1 MDSIGEDD
9 PNRRSRRC
17 YDSRIGILCEPCCRK
32 CSHSRYNRS
41 RHYLDEETM
50 LVEYNV
56 TNFRSI
62 RNEEGISMEPYPPE
76 VSAPEEGFSRIAA
89 VYGHNAAGKTT
100 LVESLQALR
109 RLVLESSRFQNGG
122 EMLVEPCIF
131 DGGSDEPTS
140 FDIRFISS
148 ASYRY
153 IVSVFRNAVVE
164 ETLISDGN
172 LVFRRD
178 ERILKGGL
186 TFGEPV
192 PEEDREK
199 IRFAYGM
206 TSPYTLLLSKCS
218 ESRIE
223 TTHQPFE
230 WFRTRLCFGTSGD
243 TAVIER
249 ALDVDRNLFLTMLRQ
264 GDTGISDVTLVDAE
278 NLLDDYFSSRQTK
291 FPGKRVL
298 LKHTMN
304 GGSRGYS
311 FRAEDESSGTVRMM
325 YLSAHLVWVMRNGGT
340 LVVDE
345 LERSL
350 HPMLVD
356 YLIGIVQDPE
366 INPLGAQLVFT
377 THDTGIVRRNG
388 LGRDQIWIASRN
400 PSVGVTVVY
409 PFTNFDDDSDFET
422 LYMDSRIG
430 GVPRIREGL
439 RW

>member
-1 MDSIGEDD
+1 
-9 PNRRSRRC
+9 
-17 YDSRIGILCEPCCRK
+17 
-32 CSHSRYNRS
+32 
-41 RHYLDEETM
+41 M

-56 TNFRSI
+56 TNYRSI
-62 RNEEGISMEPYPPE
+62 RNEEGVSMEPYPPE
-76 VSAPEEGFSRIAA
+76 FSASEGVFSRIAA
-89 VYGHNAAGKTT
+89 IYGHNASGKTA

-109 RLVLESSRFQNGG
+109 RLVLGSSRFQNGG
-122 EMLVEPCIF
+122 DMLVEPCIF

-140 FDIRFISS
+140 FDIRFVSG

-153 IVSVFRNAVVE
+153 VVSVVRNTVVE
-164 ETLISDGN
+164 ETLTSDGD

-178 ERILKGGL
+178 ESTLKGGL
-186 TFGEPV
+186 TFGERV

-223 TTHQPFE
+223 TTHPPFE

-243 TAVIER
+243 TTVIER
-249 ALDVDRNLFLTMLRQ
+249 ALNADRSLFLTMLRQ
-264 GDTGISDVTLVDAE
+264 GDTGISDVTLVDADDV
-278 NLLDDYFSSRQTK
+278 LDDYFSSRQTK
-291 FPGKRVL
+291 FPGKRIL
-298 LKHTMN
+298 LKHITD
-304 GGSRGYS
+304 GGHRGCS
-311 FRAEDESSGTVRMM
+311 LRAEDEYSGTVRMM

-356 YLIGIVQDPE
+356 YLIGIVRDPE
-366 INPLGAQLVFT
+366 VNPLGAQLVFT

-388 LGRDQIWIASRN
+388 LRRDQIWIASRN
-400 PSVGVTVVY
+400 PSVGVTAVY
-409 PFTNFDDDSDFET
+409 PFTDFDDGSDFET

>member
-1 MDSIGEDD
+1 
-9 PNRRSRRC
+9 
-17 YDSRIGILCEPCCRK
+17 
-32 CSHSRYNRS
+32 
-41 RHYLDEETM
+41 M

-56 TNFRSI
+56 TNFRSF

-76 VSAPEEGFSRIAA
+76 ASTPEGGFSRIAA
-89 VYGHNAAGKTT
+89 IYGHNASGKTA
-100 LVESLQALR
+100 LVESLQALK
-109 RLVLESSRFQNGG
+109 RLVLESSRFQNG
-122 EMLVEPCIF
+122 ENMQVEPCIF
-131 DGGSDEPTS
+131 DGGSEEPTS
-140 FDIRFISS
+140 FDIRFING

-153 IVSVFRNAVVE
+153 AVSVFENAVVE
-164 ETLISDGN
+164 ETLTSDGK

-178 ERILKGGL
+178 ESTSEGVV
-186 TFGEPV
+186 TFGELV

-223 TTHQPFE
+223 ATRPPFE

-243 TAVIER
+243 TTVIER
-249 ALDVDRNLFLTMLRQ
+249 TLDADRDLFLTMLRQ
-264 GDTGISDVTLVDAE
+264 GDTGISDVTLVDAGDVP
-278 NLLDDYFSSRQTK
+278 DDYFPSRQKK
-291 FPGKRVL
+291 FPGKRIL
-298 LKHTMN
+298 LKHIMN
-304 GGSRGYS
+304 GGQRGYS

-366 INPLGAQLVFT
+366 VNLLGAQLVFT
-377 THDTGIVRRNG
+377 TYDTGIVRRNG
-388 LGRDQIWIASRN
+388 LRRDQIWIASRN

-409 PFTNFDDDSDFET
+409 PFTNFDDYSDFET

-430 GVPRIREGL
+430 GVPRIREVTQCKTQSESAQSEKWPH
-439 RW
+439 RA

>member
-1 MDSIGEDD
+1 
-9 PNRRSRRC
+9 
-17 YDSRIGILCEPCCRK
+17 
-32 CSHSRYNRS
+32 
-41 RHYLDEETM
+41 M

-76 VSAPEEGFSRIAA
+76 ASSPGGGLSRIAA
-89 VYGHNAAGKTT
+89 IYGHNASGKTA
-100 LVESLQALR
+100 LVESLQALK

-122 EMLVEPCIF
+122 EIQVEPCIF
-131 DGGSDEPTS
+131 DGGSEEPTS
-140 FDIRFISS
+140 FDIRFVSGS
-148 ASYRY
+148 SYRY
-153 IVSVFRNAVVE
+153 SVSVFRNAVVE
-164 ETLISDGN
+164 ETLTSDGN

-178 ERILKGGL
+178 ERTEGAGL
-186 TFGEPV
+186 TIGEPV

-199 IRFAYGM
+199 IRFAYSM

-223 TTHQPFE
+223 ATHPPFE
-230 WFRTRLCFGTSGD
+230 WFRTRLCFGISVD

-249 ALDVDRNLFLTMLRQ
+249 ALDADRGLFMTMLRQ
-264 GDTGISDVTLVDAE
+264 GDTGTSDVTLADAD
-278 NLLDDYFSSRQTK
+278 NILDDYLSSRQTK
-291 FPGKRVL
+291 FPGKRIL
-298 LKHTMN
+298 LKHIMD
-304 GGSRGYS
+304 GGHRGFS

-366 INPLGAQLVFT
+366 VNPLGSQLVFT
-377 THDTGIVRRNG
+377 THDTGIVGRNG

-409 PFTNFDDDSDFET
+409 PFTDFDDDSDFET

-430 GVPRIREGL
+430 GVPRIKERL

>member
-1 MDSIGEDD
+1 
-9 PNRRSRRC
+9 
-17 YDSRIGILCEPCCRK
+17 
-32 CSHSRYNRS
+32 
-41 RHYLDEETM
+41 M

-62 RNEEGISMEPYPPE
+62 RNEEGISMEPYPPGA
-76 VSAPEEGFSRIAA
+76 SSLEGGLSRIAA
-89 VYGHNAAGKTT
+89 VYGHNASGKTT
-100 LVESLQALR
+100 LVESLQVLR

-122 EMLVEPCIF
+122 DMLVEPCIF
-131 DGGSDEPTS
+131 DGGSEEPTS
-140 FDIRFISS
+140 FDIRFVNG

-153 IVSVFRNAVVE
+153 VVSVFRNAVVE
-164 ETLISDGN
+164 ETLTSDGN

-178 ERILKGGL
+178 ERIEGAGL

-223 TTHQPFE
+223 ATHPPFE
-230 WFRTRLCFGTSGD
+230 WFRIRLCFGTSGD
-243 TAVIER
+243 TTVIER
-249 ALDVDRNLFLTMLRQ
+249 ALDADRNLFLTMLRQ
-264 GDTGISDVTLVDAE
+264 GDTGISDFTLVDADDV
-278 NLLDDYFSSRQTK
+278 LDDYTSFKQTRS
-291 FPGKRVL
+291 PGKRIL
-298 LKHTMN
+298 LKHIMD
-304 GGSRGYS
+304 GGQRGYS
-311 FRAEDESSGTVRMM
+311 FSVEDESSGTVRMM
-325 YLSAHLVWVMRNGGT
+325 YLSAHLVWVMGNGGT

-356 YLIGIVQDPE
+356 YLIGIDQDPE
-366 INPLGAQLVFT
+366 VNPLGAQLVFT

-409 PFTNFDDDSDFET
+409 PFTDFDDDSDFET

>member
-1 MDSIGEDD
+1 
-9 PNRRSRRC
+9 
-17 YDSRIGILCEPCCRK
+17 
-32 CSHSRYNRS
+32 
-41 RHYLDEETM
+41 M

-56 TNFRSI
+56 TNFRSF
-62 RNEEGISMEPYPPE
+62 RNEEGISMERYPPE
-76 VSAPEEGFSRIAA
+76 MFAPGGGLSRIAA
-89 VYGHNAAGKTT
+89 IYGHNASGKTA

-122 EMLVEPCIF
+122 EMQVEPCIL
-131 DGGSDEPTS
+131 DGGSEEPTS
-140 FDIRFISS
+140 FDIRFVSG

-153 IVSVFRNAVVE
+153 VVSVFRNVVVE
-164 ETLISDGN
+164 ETLTSDGD

-178 ERILKGGL
+178 ERTSEGGL

-223 TTHQPFE
+223 TTRPPFE

-243 TAVIER
+243 TSVIER
-249 ALDVDRNLFLTMLRQ
+249 VLDADRNLFFTMLRQ

-278 NLLDDYFSSRQTK
+278 NLLDDYFPSRQME
-291 FPGKRVL
+291 FPGKRIL
-298 LKHTMN
+298 LKRIMN
-304 GGSRGYS
+304 GGHRGFS

-366 INPLGAQLVFT
+366 INQLGAQLVFT

-388 LGRDQIWIASRN
+388 LRRDQIWIVSRN